1 MSPRAATAVIF
12 LVHGTIVGSWLAQ
25 IPYVQ
30 NDLEMSQAT
39 VGIVLLSLT
48 AGSLGAL
55 VAGGQLVSRL
65 GSLRPTRAA
74 SIAFCLLL
82 PVPLLAPSVG
92 ALMASLALFGVAAGL
107 MDVSMNAHAV
117 AVERALGRPVLSS
130 LHAMF
135 SLGGLVGAGATALS
149 ATAGA
154 PPRAHVVVT
163 AVLALVLALVAV
175 RSLGPGEPVAARRGI
190 ALLARPSRAALAL
203 GGLSLLVLLAEG
215 AMEGWTG
222 LYLDD
227 ELGTATSTAAIG
239 YAGFALGM
247 TVGRLVGDRLAE
259 RFGAVALLC
268 SGTALAAVSLV
279 AALLA
284 GHPAVAVAGFA
295 AVGLGVANAFPL
307 FVSLAGRGSEA
318 TGPSVSAVAGLGYLG
333 FLVGPPLIGFV
344 AEGLGLPVALGLVA
358 AGLAAVAVAAAPVTR
373 PIEAAAPR
381 GAAAP

>member
-1 MSPRAATAVIF
+1 MSPRAATAVVF
-12 LVHGTIVGSWLAQ
+12 LVHGTVVGSWLAQ
-25 IPYVQ
+25 IPYMQ
-30 NDLEMSQAT
+30 NELQMSQAT

-74 SIAFCLLL
+74 SIGFCLLL
-82 PVPLLAPSVG
+82 PLPLLAPSVG
-92 ALMASLALFGVAAGL
+92 VLMASLAVFGVTAGL

-117 AVERALGRPVLSS
+117 AVERALARPVLSS

-149 ATAGA
+149 ASAGA
-154 PPRAHVVVT
+154 PPRAHVAVT
-163 AVLALVLALVAV
+163 AVLMLVLALAAV
-175 RSLGPGEPVAARRGI
+175 RSLGPGEPAAARRGI
-190 ALLARPSRAALAL
+190 GLLARPSRAALAL

-247 TVGRLVGDRLAE
+247 TVGRLVGDRLAA

-268 SGTALAAVSLV
+268 SGTAIAAVSLV
-279 AALLA
+279 AALLV
-284 GHPAVAVAGFA
+284 GHPAAAVAGFA

-307 FVSLAGRGSEA
+307 FVSLAGRGSGA

-344 AEGLGLPVALGLVA
+344 AEGLGLSVALGVVA
-358 AGLAAVAVAAAPVTR
+358 AGLAAVAIAAAPVTR
-373 PIEAAAPR
+373 PIEAAAPS
-381 GAAAP
+381 GAAGP